1 MSNAH
6 QTPATTPSGPIN
18 SDQDRIENGANIED
32 VQAAYLQLQNRL
44 VSALESTKGIL
55 SDVRDFN
62 KDSWIVRYPHV
73 AELSSADGKDTT
85 TTQAE
90 PATGP
95 SPARPLK
102 RSLSFADD
110 PSSLH
115 EVVMRPGMQRSMT
128 LATVSELESDDDSK
142 TATTSESGDSNASLL
157 PPSSDFHIL
166 RLDLKLGPG
175 SATSPS
181 FLVNQLEKSSIANLI
196 EQRIGA
202 SMSHIDKLKA
212 RAEDTSSKVLVT
224 GDLNSGKST
233 FVNALLKREILPV
246 DQQPCTSMFCEV
258 HDAAENDGKEEVH
271 LVKEGVAYKRTD
283 ESTYIR
289 AELSDLEEFFDDPQN
304 AQRGVKVYVSDT
316 RAQNES
322 LLHNGIADIALIDSP
337 GLNVDSMQ
345 TTAVLARQE
354 EIDVVVFVIS
364 SENHFT
370 QSAKDFLW
378 DASNDK
384 AYIFIVANRFDQIR
398 NKERCK
404 RDILKQLKN
413 ISPATYE
420 DAEDLVH
427 FVDSSSALHSSSV
440 NGSFEKLESDLRSFV
455 LLKRSKSKLLPV
467 ITYLTK
473 ILSDVTLLASS
484 NAILAE
490 SERDAARATLERV
503 RPVVESMRANRNAL
517 EDDLEAVED
526 EGASK
531 AHTRTRDRLNT
542 ALDKVGSGMV
552 ADDSIEM
559 PEYPG
564 LLNVLDYAKDVKK
577 ALLASLDA
585 SVKLAEDE
593 ARVLTTTGIDRIGT
607 MAETYLPEGVER
619 SRKVFIPS
627 AMFSPRSVK
636 KAKRS
641 SGMLV
646 ASGIHGLGIGLSQR
660 PEMLDISFLDI
671 LDVQHRLA
679 VHLKQSGDSSL
690 DANDAATGALSLASV
705 GLGALAITGGK
716 AVGLRGA
723 FEGLVRITDLFSN
736 ESSRKWVV
744 PVLGAFTVGLTVYF
758 VLELPT
764 TIPKNIGRRL
774 KASLLRGEE
783 LPEYVLG
790 GGEVEE
796 ELKFV
801 NAHCTRVSRETRKV
815 LRLAS
820 WDLRE
825 RFRGALEERSREVKS
840 QEEVERNSTKALE
853 FFGLVAERADGVR
866 KVVHQ

>member
-1 MSNAH
+1 
-6 QTPATTPSGPIN
+6 
-18 SDQDRIENGANIED
+18 
-32 VQAAYLQLQNRL
+32 
-44 VSALESTKGIL
+44 
-55 SDVRDFN
+55 
-62 KDSWIVRYPHV
+62 
-73 AELSSADGKDTT
+73 
-85 TTQAE
+85 
-90 PATGP
+90 
-95 SPARPLK
+95 
-102 RSLSFADD
+102 
-110 PSSLH
+110 
-115 EVVMRPGMQRSMT
+115 MRPGMQRSMT
-128 LATVSELESDDDSK
+128 LATVSEAESEEDSK

-157 PPSSDFHIL
+157 PHSSDFHVL
-166 RLDLKLGPG
+166 RLDLKLGAG
-175 SATSPS
+175 SSTSPS

-202 SMSHIDKLKA
+202 SMSQIDKLKV

-224 GDLNSGKST
+224 GDLNAGKST

-258 HDAAENDGKEEVH
+258 HDAADNDGKEEVH
-271 LVKEGVAYKRTD
+271 LVKKGIMYKRTD
-283 ESTYIR
+283 ESTYVR
-289 AELSDLEEFFDDPQN
+289 AELSDLDELVTNPDN
-304 AQRGVKVYVSDT
+304 AEGIAKIYVNDT
-316 RAQNES
+316 RDQNES

-345 TTAVLARQE
+345 TTAVFARQE
-354 EIDVVVFVIS
+354 EIDVVVFVVAA
-364 SENHFT
+364 ENYFT
-370 QSAKDFLW
+370 LSAKEFLFN
-378 DASNDK
+378 ASNEK
-384 AYIFIVANRFDQIR
+384 AYIFVVANRFDLIR
-398 NKERCK
+398 NKDRCK
-404 RDILKQLKN
+404 REILKQLKLV
-413 ISPATYE
+413 SPATHE

-427 FVDSSSALHSSSV
+427 FVDSQSALHSSSV

-467 ITYLTK
+467 ITYLNNV
-473 ILSDVTLLASS
+473 LSDVTLLASS
-484 NAILAE
+484 NAVLAE
-490 SERDAARATLERV
+490 SERDAARAALERV
-503 RPVVESMRANRNAL
+503 RPVLESMKANRNAL
-517 EDDLEAVED
+517 EDDLENVED

-531 AHTRTRDRLNT
+531 AHIRTRDRLNT
-542 ALDKVGSGMV
+542 ALDKVGAGVV
-552 ADDSIEM
+552 ADESVEM
-559 PEYPG
+559 PEWPG

-577 ALLASLDA
+577 ALLASLDV

-593 ARVLTTTGIDRIGT
+593 ARDLTSAGVDRIGA
-607 MAETYLPEGVER
+607 MGETYLPEGVER
-619 SRKVFIPS
+619 SRKIFVPA
-627 AMFSPRSVK
+627 AMFSPRVAK

-679 VHLKQSGDSSL
+679 VHLKQSEDTTLDS
-690 DANDAATGALSLASV
+690 NDAAAGALSLASV

-758 VLELPT
+758 VLELPS
-764 TIPKNIGRRL
+764 TIPKNVGRRL

-783 LPEYVLG
+783 LPEYAQG

-801 NAHCTRVSRETRKV
+801 NAHCSRVSRETRKV

-825 RFRGALEERSREVKS
+825 RFRGALEERSKEVKN
-840 QEEVERNSTKALE
+840 QEEVERNSVKALD
-853 FFGLVAERADGVR
+853 FFAAVAEKADNVR
-866 KVVHQ
+866 QVVHQ